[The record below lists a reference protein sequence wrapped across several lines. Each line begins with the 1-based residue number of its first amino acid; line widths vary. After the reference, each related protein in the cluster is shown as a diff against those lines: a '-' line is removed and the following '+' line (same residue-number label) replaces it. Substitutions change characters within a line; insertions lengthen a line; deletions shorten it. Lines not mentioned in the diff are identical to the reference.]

1 MLRTLTYRILS
12 ATDGQT
18 ILHYLK
24 SLGYSGPILVHLKK
38 TDHGTL
44 LNGVWAH
51 MNETLHTGDLL
62 CLHLEENTSGTS
74 IFPQQIPLAICYE
87 DEDLLVIDK
96 PAGMP
101 VHPSAAHQRD
111 TLANA
116 VTGYYRAKGEIRPFR
131 CINRLDYGKKYC
143 HHSPTMEEAPLQ
155 NAIMDAV
162 LKTAQID
169 PNILQTLKQHIRL
182 GLGAGAGEDKS
193 VEIQIRIAQ
202 IDQEFKSLLNSVT
215 AENQQELLTDPRI
228 TDLMTEKRQLEK
240 ELAEYAAAEQHRQNT
255 ASRLDNIFTILDGMK
270 NHPLTYDDA
279 VIRQIL
285 QCVIVESKEK
295 IKVVFIGGMEVK
307 TEGEP

>member
-101 VHPSAAHQRD
+101 IGTPVCRAPEGYACKRRHGILPCKRRTLPVPLHQPAGCRH
-111 TLANA
+111 
-116 VTGYYRAKGEIRPFR
+116 ERPDHR
-131 CINRLDYGKKYC
+131 RQKYALRR
-143 HHSPTMEEAPLQ
+143 PA
-155 NAIMDAV
+155 
-162 LKTAQID
+162 
-169 PNILQTLKQHIRL
+169 
-182 GLGAGAGEDKS
+182 
-193 VEIQIRIAQ
+193 
-202 IDQEFKSLLNSVT
+202 
-215 AENQQELLTDPRI
+215 
-228 TDLMTEKRQLEK
+228 RQSH
-240 ELAEYAAAEQHRQNT
+240 AAAYDPPGIPRRRMRHAHRKRHRPR
-255 ASRLDNIFTILDGMK
+255 ADCPR
-270 NHPLTYDDA
+270 
-279 VIRQIL
+279 
-285 QCVIVESKEK
+285 
-295 IKVVFIGGMEVK
+295 K
-307 TEGEP
+307 TGRCPPAG

>member
-131 CINRLDYGKKYC
+131 CINRLDRDTTGLTIIAKHMVSGGILSVMAARREISREYLAIVSGTGM
-143 HHSPTMEEAPLQ
+143 PPEGTVDAPLGRKPGS
-155 NAIMDAV
+155 AIERMVDFEHGERAV
-162 LKTAQID
+162 THYRV
-169 PNILQTLKQHIRL
+169 LQEKNGCSLISLHLETGRTH
-182 GLGAGAGEDKS
+182 
-193 VEIQIRIAQ
+193 QIRVHMKYLGYPLIGDFLYYPDKTLISRQALHSCRL
-202 IDQEFKSLLNSVT
+202 EFSHPITGQPMVFTSPLP
-215 AENQQELLTDPRI
+215 EDMQQVLR
-228 TDLMTEKRQLEK
+228 
-240 ELAEYAAAEQHRQNT
+240 
-255 ASRLDNIFTILDGMK
+255 
-270 NHPLTYDDA
+270 
-279 VIRQIL
+279 
-285 QCVIVESKEK
+285 
-295 IKVVFIGGMEVK
+295 
-307 TEGEP
+307 

>member
-116 VTGYYRAKGEIRPFR
+116 VTGYYRAKRRNPPVPLHQPAGCRHERPDHR
-131 CINRLDYGKKYC
+131 RQKYALRR
-143 HHSPTMEEAPLQ
+143 PA
-155 NAIMDAV
+155 
-162 LKTAQID
+162 
-169 PNILQTLKQHIRL
+169 
-182 GLGAGAGEDKS
+182 
-193 VEIQIRIAQ
+193 
-202 IDQEFKSLLNSVT
+202 
-215 AENQQELLTDPRI
+215 
-228 TDLMTEKRQLEK
+228 RQSH
-240 ELAEYAAAEQHRQNT
+240 AAAYDPPGIPRRRMRHAHRKRHRPR
-255 ASRLDNIFTILDGMK
+255 ADCPRKAGRC
-270 NHPLTYDDA
+270 PPA
-279 VIRQIL
+279 
-285 QCVIVESKEK
+285 
-295 IKVVFIGGMEVK
+295 G
-307 TEGEP
+307 

>member
-1 MLRTLTYRILS
+1 MLRTLTYCILS
-12 ATDGQT
+12 AADGQT

-38 TDHGTL
+38 TDHGVL
-44 LNGVWAH
+44 LNGVWVH

-143 HHSPTMEEAPLQ
+143 HHSPPPCSAKPCS
-155 NAIMDAV
+155 
-162 LKTAQID
+162 
-169 PNILQTLKQHIRL
+169 
-182 GLGAGAGEDKS
+182 S
-193 VEIQIRIAQ
+193 V
-202 IDQEFKSLLNSVT
+202 
-215 AENQQELLTDPRI
+215 
-228 TDLMTEKRQLEK
+228 
-240 ELAEYAAAEQHRQNT
+240 
-255 ASRLDNIFTILDGMK
+255 
-270 NHPLTYDDA
+270 
-279 VIRQIL
+279 
-285 QCVIVESKEK
+285 
-295 IKVVFIGGMEVK
+295 
-307 TEGEP
+307 

>member
-131 CINRLDYGKKYC
+131 CINRLDRDTTGVLVLAKNPLSGALLSAQMKQRQIRRTYLALTDGIPPERGTI
-143 HHSPTMEEAPLQ
+143 SAPV
-155 NAIMDAV
+155 ARMDASV
-162 LKTAQID
+162 ITREVNFERGETAV
-169 PNILQTLKQHIRL
+169 THYERL
-182 GLGAGAGEDKS
+182 AVSNGYAL
-193 VEIQIRIAQ
+193 VELHLDTGRTHQIRVHMKYIGCPLPG
-202 IDQEFKSLLNSVT
+202 DFLYHPVF
-215 AENQQELLTDPRI
+215 DRI
-228 TDLMTEKRQLEK
+228 GRQALHSFQLEF
-240 ELAEYAAAEQHRQNT
+240 A
-255 ASRLDNIFTILDGMK
+255 
-270 NHPLTYDDA
+270 HPIT
-279 VIRQIL
+279 
-285 QCVIVESKEK
+285 
-295 IKVVFIGGMEVK
+295 
-307 TEGEP
+307 GEPMCFLAPVPEDFRRAFAQ